1 MAESLIILG
10 SGAEK
15 EDLNSGQTE
24 SDSVVDAKQ
33 DASLFQNDNNR
44 HKESSYFKTPFRKL
58 ITAVNAI

>member
-33 DASLFQNDNNR
+33 DASLFQNDNNP
-44 HKESSYFKTPFRKL
+44 KSNL
-58 ITAVNAI
+58 G